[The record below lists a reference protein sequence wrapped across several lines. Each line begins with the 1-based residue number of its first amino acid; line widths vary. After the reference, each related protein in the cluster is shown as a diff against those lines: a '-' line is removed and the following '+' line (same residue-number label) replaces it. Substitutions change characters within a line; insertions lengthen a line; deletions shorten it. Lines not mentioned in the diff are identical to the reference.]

1 MSKKRPELAKPVA
14 DDGSEC
20 TISGYPGLG
29 LSGAEIDRKKVDTF
43 TLAALRARLNDEVKD
58 PRRTELTRP
67 NMIGLLDA
75 IVEVLR
81 PLTEQHIGRLKTG
94 QSVVTDHPAIALL
107 VEIIDVHR
115 DLDRG
120 KTHTALKPAR
130 DQTNAALS
138 IKQLKQDQVL
148 VEGTVI
154 AQLHFGLPTLAEAAR
169 FHASKLRKSGV
180 KRKGKDI
187 TPQILKSLRDHPKK
201 PLR

>member
-1 MSKKRPELAKPVA
+1 MTAPNAPCQATRVWASVTPKTDREK
-14 DDGSEC
+14 
-20 TISGYPGLG
+20 
-29 LSGAEIDRKKVDTF
+29 IDAFLV
-43 TLAALRARLNDEVKD
+43 AALRARLNDEMKD
-58 PRRTELTRP
+58 LRRRELTRP
-67 NMIGLLDA
+67 NMIGLLVA
-75 IVEVLR
+75 IVEGLR

-94 QSVVTDHPAIALL
+94 QSVVTDHPAVALL

-115 DLDRG
+115 DLERG
-120 KTHTALKPAR
+120 KTHAALRPAR

-138 IKQLKQDQVL
+138 INQLKQDQVL

-154 AQLHFGLPTLAEAAR
+154 AQKHFGLPSLAEAER
-169 FHASKLRKSGV
+169 LHASKLRKSGV